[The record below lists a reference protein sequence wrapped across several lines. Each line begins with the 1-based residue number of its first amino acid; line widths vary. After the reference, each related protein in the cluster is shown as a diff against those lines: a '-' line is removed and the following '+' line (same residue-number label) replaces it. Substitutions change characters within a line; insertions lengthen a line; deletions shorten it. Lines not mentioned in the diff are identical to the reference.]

1 MTPDFTEQVHF
12 STRLEGFENKFTEWT
27 TDRVA
32 SYINLEAGNYKF
44 YVNARNSDGAE
55 SRQTASIQ
63 IIKKTYFWQTPLF
76 MILVVLTVVVVIAL
90 IITGRVITSEN
101 EKKEDRKT
109 FD

>member
-1 MTPDFTEQVHF
+1 MTPDFTEQVQF
-12 STRLEGFENKFTEWT
+12 STRLEGFENKFTEWI

-32 SYINLEAGNYKF
+32 SYKNLEAGNYKF